1 MTHKDTV
8 AMQNNA
14 SRLQSGKTWLKPAA
28 AVLLTGVLLG
38 GCANV
43 HNIEVGAV
51 PDDYRTNHPIIV
63 SEKQEVVDI
72 PVASG
77 DRRMTYGTTSI
88 VRGFGQQ
95 YRANSSGTLTIMR
108 PVGSANARAAASV
121 SKQIRGVLVD
131 EGVPAGRIHTTTYAA
146 QGQNDA
152 APVRLSFGAI
162 AASVEQ
168 CGRWPKDLV
177 LNTTENKH
185 YENFGCATQNNL
197 AAQIANPSDL
207 IAPRGTT
214 PIDAQRRDNV
224 ISDYRKNGAGLKNTE
239 ADITINI
246 NQ

>member
-8 AMQNNA
+8 AMQDAA
-14 SRLQSGKTWLKPAA
+14 SRLQTGKTWLKPAA
-28 AVLLTGVLLG
+28 AVLLAGALLG
-38 GCANV
+38 GCAKV

-72 PVASG
+72 PVASS
-77 DRRMTYGTTSI
+77 DHRMNYGTMSI

-95 YRANSSGTLTIMR
+95 YRSNASGTLTVMR
-108 PVGSANARAAASV
+108 PVGSANSRAAASV
-121 SKQIRGVLVD
+121 AKQIRSVLVD
-131 EGVPAGRIHTTTYAA
+131 EGVPAGRIHTTTYSA

-152 APVRLSFGAI
+152 APIRLSFGAI
-162 AASVEQ
+162 AASVEE

-185 YENFGCATQNNL
+185 YENYGCATQNNL
-197 AAQIANPSDL
+197 AAQIANPADL

-224 ISDYRKNGAGLKNTE
+224 ITDYRKNGAGLKNTE